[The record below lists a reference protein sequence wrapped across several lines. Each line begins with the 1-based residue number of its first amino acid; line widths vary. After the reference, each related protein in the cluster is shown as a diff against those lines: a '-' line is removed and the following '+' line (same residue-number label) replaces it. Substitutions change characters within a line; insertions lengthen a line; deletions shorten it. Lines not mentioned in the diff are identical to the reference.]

1 MTKTTNAPVRLP
13 AAALSAGAVL
23 MLGAMTAAPAWAH
36 DTMIGSTPEA
46 DAVLDESPEEIVLEF
61 SGEGLTTGESIPNT
75 IWVTDEEGEHWE
87 GDTEANGPTMR
98 TELPESLPN
107 GEYEV
112 LYHAVYSDGHSEEL
126 DFSFEVDAAEV
137 DDDAESSPTED
148 QTGQTAEPDTAETG
162 AETTG
167 AATTGA
173 EEPGADESAD
183 AGAAEEPS
191 ADETGAD
198 ENGAEET
205 SADSAADDEG
215 GGQFPVALVLGIGGG
230 VLVLMV
236 VAMLLVRRKVTQGD
250 AVQND

>member
-137 DDDAESSPTED
+137 DDDAGSSPTED
-148 QTGQTAEPDTAETG
+148 QTGHTAEPDTAETG
-162 AETTG
+162 AE
-167 AATTGA
+167 TTGA

-205 SADSAADDEG
+205 SADSVAADDEG
-215 GGQFPVALVLGIGGG
+215 GAQFPVALVLGIGGG